1 MGGGQLRRHCGAD
14 STGAEGLDIVDVPV
28 AVAEHQ
34 LAVPAPPSRAEQPLV
49 PILPVKALPAV
60 AVIVACLIA
69 AIGTNSKWAL
79 DFFHV
84 AGGGL
89 WTALDLFLGLVLGP
103 ILGSMS
109 IPARVELTKRLMPKM
124 VLIIPTLVTMTLAA
138 GFQLARY
145 NGMLD
150 TSYPRHAWVVASFA
164 VVGVMA
170 VVAIGLLEPA
180 NVAVLFELRKP
191 QPNGAVIE
199 KLMRRFIFTAGI
211 TGVMQIGTLII
222 MTRLAS

>member
-1 MGGGQLRRHCGAD
+1 MAVVEQHLALVGTD
-14 STGAEGLDIVDVPV
+14 SSSAERPV
-28 AVAEHQ
+28 E
-34 LAVPAPPSRAEQPLV
+34 
-49 PILPVKALPAV
+49 ILPVKALPVV
-60 AVIVACLIA
+60 AVILGCVVA
-69 AIGTNSKWAL
+69 AIATNSHWAL

-84 AGGGL
+84 AGGGV

-103 ILGSMS
+103 ILGSLALPGR
-109 IPARVELTKRLMPKM
+109 IELTKKLMPKM

-138 GFQLARY
+138 GFQLARL

-150 TSYPRHAWVVASFA
+150 TSYPQHAWVVASFA

-170 VVAIGLLEPA
+170 VIAIGLLEPA

-191 QPNGAVIE
+191 EPNGAVIE

-211 TGVMQIGTLII
+211 IGVMQIVTLVI
-222 MTRLAS
+222 MTWLASS

>member
-1 MGGGQLRRHCGAD
+1 MAV
-14 STGAEGLDIVDVPV
+14 VDQV
-28 AVAEHQ
+28 APSAG
-34 LAVPAPPSRAEQPLV
+34 PASRAEERPVAIV
-49 PILPVKALPAV
+49 PVKGLPVV
-60 AVIVACLIA
+60 AVIVGGLIA
-69 AIGTNSKWAL
+69 AIGTNSPWAL
-79 DFFHV
+79 DFYHV
-84 AGGGL
+84 VGGGL

-103 ILGSMS
+103 ILGAMS

-124 VLIIPTLVTMTLAA
+124 VLVIPTLVTMTLAA

-150 TSYPRHAWVVASFA
+150 TSFPRHGWVVASFA

-170 VVAIGLLEPA
+170 VIAIGLLEPA
-180 NVAVLFELRKP
+180 NIAVLFELRKP
-191 QPNGAVIE
+191 EPNGAVIE

-211 TGVMQIGTLII
+211 TGLMQVATLII

>member
-1 MGGGQLRRHCGAD
+1 MA
-14 STGAEGLDIVDVPV
+14 GAEQHLHARAAAGSPVD
-28 AVAEHQ
+28 E
-34 LAVPAPPSRAEQPLV
+34 PLV
-49 PILPVKALPAV
+49 PIVPVKALPVV

-69 AIGTNSKWAL
+69 SIGTNSKWAL

-84 AGGGL
+84 AGGGI
-89 WTALDLFLGLVLGP
+89 WTALDLFLGLILGP
-103 ILGSMS
+103 ILGRLS
-109 IPARVELTKRLMPKM
+109 IPARIELTKKLMPKM
-124 VLIIPTLVTMTLAA
+124 ALIIPTLVTMTLAA

-170 VVAIGLLEPA
+170 VIAIGLLEPA
-180 NVAVLFELRKP
+180 NIAVLFELRKP

-199 KLMRRFIFTAGI
+199 KLMKRFIYTAGI
-211 TGVMQIGTLII
+211 TGVMQIATLII

>member
-1 MGGGQLRRHCGAD
+1 M
-14 STGAEGLDIVDVPV
+14 
-28 AVAEHQ
+28 AVAEQSIPAH
-34 LAVPAPPSRAEQPLV
+34 AVGAPPADRPVEIV
-49 PILPVKALPAV
+49 PVKALPVV

-84 AGGGL
+84 AGGGI

-109 IPARVELTKRLMPKM
+109 IPARIELTKKLMPKM
-124 VLIIPTLVTMTLAA
+124 ALIIPTLVTMTLAA

-170 VVAIGLLEPA
+170 VIAIGLLEPA
-180 NVAVLFELRKP
+180 NIAVLFELRKP
-191 QPNGAVIE
+191 QPNPGVIQ

>member
-1 MGGGQLRRHCGAD
+1 VGGGQFAGKLRPA
-14 STGAEGLDIVDVPV
+14 STVDEGLDIVGVRV

-34 LAVPAPPSRAEQPLV
+34 LAAPAAPSRAEDPLV
-49 PILPVKALPAV
+49 PILPVKALPVV
-60 AVIVACLIA
+60 AVIIACLIA
-69 AIGTNSKWAL
+69 AIETNSKWAL

-124 VLIIPTLVTMTLAA
+124 VLIIPSLVTMTLAA

-150 TSYPRHAWVVASFA
+150 TSYSRHAWVVASFA

-211 TGVMQIGTLII
+211 TGVMQIGTLVI

>member
-1 MGGGQLRRHCGAD
+1 
-14 STGAEGLDIVDVPV
+14 V

-34 LAVPAPPSRAEQPLV
+34 LAAPGPPSRAEEPLV

>member
-1 MGGGQLRRHCGAD
+1 LRPSWNPAGR
-14 STGAEGLDIVDVPV
+14 LVIVRGRV

-34 LAVPAPPSRAEQPLV
+34 LPAAALGASAEEPLV
-49 PILPVKALPAV
+49 PIIPVKALPVV

-69 AIGTNSKWAL
+69 SIGTNSKWAL

-84 AGGGL
+84 AGGGI

-109 IPARVELTKRLMPKM
+109 IPARIELTKKLMPKM
-124 VLIIPTLVTMTLAA
+124 ALIIPTLVTMTLAA

-150 TSYPRHAWVVASFA
+150 TSYPQHAWVVASFA

-170 VVAIGLLEPA
+170 VIAIGLLEPA
-180 NVAVLFELRKP
+180 NIAVLFELRKP

-199 KLMRRFIFTAGI
+199 KLMKRFIFTAGI
-211 TGVMQIGTLII
+211 TGVMQIATLII

>member
-1 MGGGQLRRHCGAD
+1 
-14 STGAEGLDIVDVPV
+14 V
-28 AVAEHQ
+28 AVAEQQ
-34 LAVPAPPSRAEQPLV
+34 LSVPEVGDSTGSRPVE
-49 PILPVKALPAV
+49 ILPVKGLPVV

-69 AIGTNSKWAL
+69 AIATNSHWAL

-84 AGGGL
+84 AGGGT

-103 ILGSMS
+103 ILGSLALPGR
-109 IPARVELTKRLMPKM
+109 IELTKKLMPMM

-145 NGMLD
+145 NGMLS
-150 TSYPRHAWVVASFA
+150 TSYPQHAWVVASFA

-170 VVAIGLLEPA
+170 VIAIGLLEPA
-180 NVAVLFELRKP
+180 NIAVLFELRKP

-211 TGVMQIGTLII
+211 IGVMQIVTLII
-222 MTRLAS
+222 MTRLASL

>member
-1 MGGGQLRRHCGAD
+1 VGGGQLRGYSEAG
-14 STGAEGLDIVDVPV
+14 STVAEGLDIVDVPV

-34 LAVPAPPSRAEQPLV
+34 LAAPAPPSRAEEPLV